1 MPCLYASTS
10 ARPIIGA
17 ATIATRAIA
26 ERSGGNCRRSSHRNK
41 CVYILTIAR
50 VCVYCASAD
59 RKGHYC
65 SMAYAIQSTANTNTN
80 TNTKENLPSTWW
92 VTGTKKRLDVGD
104 VVVCMDSILN
114 AIKIC
119 KNVGRQGRGA
129 SRQRTRQNT
138 GRGYN
143 GGPGP

>member
-41 CVYILTIAR
+41 CVYILTTAR
-50 VCVYCASAD
+50 VYCASAD

-65 SMAYAIQSTANTNTN
+65 CIAYAIQNTADANPNTITRKIYLARGGERDK
-80 TNTKENLPSTWW
+80 KE
-92 VTGTKKRLDVGD
+92 VDVGD
-104 VVVCMDSILN
+104 VGV
-114 AIKIC
+114 AWT
-119 KNVGRQGRGA
+119 A
-129 SRQRTRQNT
+129 F
-138 GRGYN
+138 
-143 GGPGP
+143 